1 MDPDI
6 LESVMGTFRESIQVA
21 NPKRPKHTVSLEALI
36 DTGAPYSWV
45 PADLLQRLEIKPLET
60 RPLKIASGKVIRR
73 KLGLALMTVR
83 NKTMPTPV
91 LFGDR
96 GSEPLLGAVTLEE
109 LGFSVDPIH
118 RTLVPAT
125 AYLLSLF

>member
-1 MDPDI
+1 
-6 LESVMGTFRESIQVA
+6 MGTFRESIQLA
-21 NPKRPKHTVSLEALI
+21 NPQRPKQALPLEALV
-36 DTGAPYSWV
+36 DTGATYSWI
-45 PADLLQRLEIKPLET
+45 PEECLKRLGIKSQEV

-73 KLGLALMTVR
+73 KLGWALITVR
-83 NKTMPTPV
+83 DKTAPTPV
-91 LFGDR
+91 LFGDK

-109 LGFSVDPIH
+109 LGLSVDPIH

>member
-1 MDPDI
+1 
-6 LESVMGTFRESIQVA
+6 MGTFRETIHVA
-21 NPKRPKHTVSLEALI
+21 NPKRPRQAISVEAI
-36 DTGAPYSWV
+36 VDTGATYSWIPQEILTRLGV
-45 PADLLQRLEIKPLET
+45 PVIET
-60 RPLKIASGKVIRR
+60 WPLKIASGKIIQR
-73 KLGLALMTVR
+73 KLGLALVTVR
-83 NKTMPTPV
+83 QKTMPSPV
-91 LFGDR
+91 LFGDK

>member
-1 MDPDI
+1 
-6 LESVMGTFRESIQVA
+6 MGTFRESIQLA
-21 NPKRPKHTVSLEALI
+21 NPEHPKPLVAIEALV
-36 DTGAPYSWV
+36 DTGATYSWV
-45 PADLLQRLEIKPLET
+45 PEDLLKRLRIKVMET

-73 KLGLALMTVR
+73 KLGVAQITVR
-83 NKTMPTPV
+83 GKTMPTPV
-91 LFGDR
+91 LFGDK